1 MQELLSG
8 LEQQVLLV
16 ILLSLKQRL
25 AEELLF
31 GLVLV
36 LVPKLKFGLELL
48 KQVAKWFTFMEQR
61 LEVLD
66 K

>member
-36 LVPKLKFGLELL
+36 PKLKFGLELL
-48 KQVAKWFTFMEQR
+48 EQVAKWFTFMEQR